1 MFCFKIFFFVCFV
14 LFLCGECLF
23 LCVESFLSQN
33 IFIIKLKNGK
43 ANPFSK
49 TNPNILD
56 GFLGANIN
64 INTNIAKNYLD

>member
-1 MFCFKIFFFVCFV
+1 M
-14 LFLCGECLF
+14 
-23 LCVESFLSQN
+23 QN
-33 IFIIKLKNGK
+33 IFIVKLKNAK
-43 ANPFSK
+43 ANPFSN

>member
-1 MFCFKIFFFVCFV
+1 MCPGMRQINLKKNYCKKLGAFHM
-14 LFLCGECLF
+14 
-23 LCVESFLSQN
+23 QN

-43 ANPFSK
+43 ANPFSN